1 MWNWLSDNPTG
12 QSLCTTGIVCGGL
25 LAKGEKMNNV
35 FAIITW
41 SAILFICALI
51 ARLFSHPVH
60 IEARVY
66 LELPSR
72 TSRQALFNRRL
83 SERLIELWPQ
93 RKPLYRQRG
102 HMARANRIDL
112 ANGGMVWSN
121 LNTTYRGNVL
131 VTVEA
136 AK

>member
-1 MWNWLSDNPTG
+1 
-12 QSLCTTGIVCGGL
+12 
-25 LAKGEKMNNV
+25 MNNV
-35 FAIITW
+35 YAIITW

-51 ARLFSHPVH
+51 ARLFSYPVRV
-60 IEARVY
+60 EARVY

-72 TSRQALFNRRL
+72 TSRQALFDRRL

-102 HMARANRIDL
+102 RMTRPNRADL
-112 ANGGMVWSN
+112 VNGGMVWGDF
-121 LNTTYRGNVL
+121 NTTYRGNVV

-136 AK
+136 AG